1 MKEQVANLVNKEIES
16 LNVFVDDAFVST
28 EEGKKLFNIVLD
40 SEEVIDLN
48 KITEASRIINT
59 IMDKHE
65 EVLRVNHFNS
75 TPVGYRYQISFTIFV
90 DGNLSTFAS
99 HDIANKLEREIEADI
114 PEVYLTVIHVNP
126 LKIKNSK
133 S

>member
-28 EEGKKLFNIVLD
+28 EEGKKIFNIVLD

-65 EVLRVNHFNS
+65 EVLGDIDELDIYS
-75 TPVGYRYQISFTIFV
+75 KEKGEIS
-90 DGNLSTFAS
+90 D
-99 HDIANKLEREIEADI
+99 ER
-114 PEVYLTVIHVNP
+114 
-126 LKIKNSK
+126 
-133 S
+133 